1 MTRGRKKIPTE
12 IARLRGSAKKDPQ
25 RINHNEPKPAQKKTR
40 RPAWIKDKHAKE
52 AYTYYVNLL
61 DDLGVVTV
69 AERVAMEQLAVA
81 YANWRRCQEASDREG
96 IVVDGKRNANDIA
109 ARDWYDRL
117 LKILVEF
124 GLTPSS
130 RTRIVVNKPS
140 EAVQSIN
147 PRSRE

>member
-1 MTRGRKKIPTE
+1 MVRGRKRTPTE

-25 RINHNEPKPAQKKTR
+25 RINHNEPQPQRKKHR
-40 RPAWIKDKHAKE
+40 KPAWIKDKHAKE

-61 DDLGVVTV
+61 DELGVVTV

-96 IVVDGKRNANDIA
+96 IVVDGKRNPNDIA

-140 EAVQSIN
+140 EAVKAIN
-147 PRSRE
+147 PRQR

>member
-25 RINHNEPKPAQKKTR
+25 RINHNEPKPTQKKTR
-40 RPAWIKDKHAKE
+40 RPMWIKDKHAKE

-61 DDLGVVTV
+61 DELGVVTV

-81 YANWRRCQEASDREG
+81 YANWRRCQEASDRDG
-96 IVVDGKRNANDIA
+96 IVIDGKRNPNDIA

-140 EAVQSIN
+140 EAVKATN
-147 PRSRE
+147 PRQR

>member
-25 RINHNEPKPAQKKTR
+25 RINHNEPKPTQKKTR
-40 RPAWIKDKHAKE
+40 RPMWIKDKHAKE
-52 AYTYYVNLL
+52 AYSYYVNLL
-61 DDLGVVTV
+61 DELGVVTV

-147 PRSRE
+147 PRSRD

>member
-1 MTRGRKKIPTE
+1 MVRGRKKVPTE
-12 IARLRGSAKKDPQ
+12 IARMRGAHKKNPD
-25 RINHNEPKPAQKKTR
+25 RVNHNEPKPDRKKHR
-40 RPAWIKDKHAKE
+40 KPAWIKDKHAKE

-81 YANWRRCQEASDREG
+81 YANWRRCQEASDRDG
-96 IVVDGKRNANDIA
+96 IVIDGKRNPNDIA

-140 EAVQSIN
+140 EAVKAIN
-147 PRSRE
+147 PRQR